1 VLQVLAHLQ
10 LLVFKGAQCACAEL
24 ACHISAQ
31 YQSWVPV
38 KRQMLEISSMFT
50 SLAKGRLVLVGKQCL
65 YMTGFKVEWNF
76 RMLKQES
83 LRKLT

>member
-1 VLQVLAHLQ
+1 
-10 LLVFKGAQCACAEL
+10 
-24 ACHISAQ
+24 
-31 YQSWVPV
+31 
-38 KRQMLEISSMFT
+38 MLEISSVFT

>member
-1 VLQVLAHLQ
+1 
-10 LLVFKGAQCACAEL
+10 
-24 ACHISAQ
+24 
-31 YQSWVPV
+31 
-38 KRQMLEISSMFT
+38 MLEISSVFT
-50 SLAKGRLVLVGKQCL
+50 SLAKGRLVLVAKQCL

>member
-1 VLQVLAHLQ
+1 
-10 LLVFKGAQCACAEL
+10 
-24 ACHISAQ
+24 
-31 YQSWVPV
+31 
-38 KRQMLEISSMFT
+38 MLEISSMFA
-50 SLAKGRLVLVGKQCL
+50 SLAKGRLVLMGNVCL